1 MTTSL
6 PSLIL
11 LKGIQPPEL
20 FSGKDEQDPITWL
33 LDMDQMFDAAGT
45 KPDERR
51 RILPM
56 YLGGNGKKWY
66 RNGIYDSDYDTFKQK
81 LIDAFTTSSQQLKIS
96 SKLMNRHQG
105 LNESVP
111 SYYYD
116 VLSLCTRFN
125 PETTEK
131 EKVLHLLRG
140 LKPSLLQAVLMFDPS
155 TCNNLL
161 EQAKRAEAAT
171 SLAQLSTITT
181 TTTVET
187 DDTTAAMRRAS
198 NSPISG
204 NSHPQQ
210 PKWDT
215 QDYRRSDQTYY
226 GGSRPQ
232 WSHPQRYS
240 SNYSSNNYQ

>member
-1 MTTSL
+1 MNVAEYYPCISMVT
-6 PSLIL
+6 
-11 LKGIQPPEL
+11 G
-20 FSGKDEQDPITWL
+20 
-33 LDMDQMFDAAGT
+33 
-45 KPDERR
+45 
-51 RILPM
+51 
-56 YLGGNGKKWY
+56 
-66 RNGIYDSDYDTFKQK
+66 RNGIYDSNYDAFKQK

-125 PETTEK
+125 PEMTEK

-155 TCNNLL
+155 TCDNLL

-187 DDTTAAMRRAS
+187 DDTTAAIRRAS
-198 NSPISG
+198 NSPNSG
-204 NSHPQQ
+204 ISHPQQ

-215 QDYRRSDQTYY
+215 QDYRRSEPTYY

-232 WSHPQRYS
+232 WSQPQRYN
-240 SNYSSNNYQ
+240 SNYSSNNYQNYSQPRRTTFRPASSSFKCYNCGGIGHYSYQCPSHLNE